1 MGFKSTFN
9 PSRINKTIEE
19 KANKSLQVALKDGVV
34 DLQRRLDSGTSIDGK
49 KYQYSNGDKNRANK
63 GTLQGY
69 AKRKGK
75 VAPVDWNLS
84 GKLRRSID
92 SVVKKLQN
100 KIQGKI
106 GYKDLARDGTSN
118 KVILESLIKKY
129 PKMWALSKSEI
140 KELINTFKREFK
152 R

>member
-9 PSRINKTIEE
+9 PVRISKAIEI
-19 KANKSLQVALKDGVV
+19 KADKSLQVAMKDGVV
-34 DLQRRLDSGTSIDGK
+34 DLQARLDSGKSIDGK
-49 KYQYSNGDKNRANK
+49 SYKYSKPYSK
-63 GTLQGY
+63 Q
-69 AKRKGK
+69 KGK
-75 VAPVDWNLS
+75 VAPVDWNLT

-92 SVVKKLQN
+92 SVVKKFQN